1 MGVEY
6 RHFVIPAT
14 CEVIPSPARV
24 CNLVTTLAQERW
36 ISETAPEI
44 DQPAGV
50 PPMHWPMEEDDW
62 VTLMA
67 TDFRLSWSM
76 EWPSPEELR
85 YAFTCQSDPYAYYRF
100 QVHYSARFLSPLSEL
115 VDPLQDPVGQEEPRP
130 EGLLSKVK
138 GLFAPRA
145 VDLLDLAIRCD
156 CGAALED
163 RLDLFDGY
171 EAFFARCPSCGKAF
185 RPGERRAKLRNGWNA
200 GVNRRLGGL
209 LHHFAVVIDCGKSH
223 PDENGPG
230 LIEKPLSELI
240 SNSVGSSLFE
250 FADLY

>member
-24 CNLVTTLAQERW
+24 CNLVTRLAEERW
-36 ISETAPEI
+36 IPRAAPEF
-44 DQPAGV
+44 DQPAGATRLC
-50 PPMHWPMEEDDW
+50 WPMEEEDW

-85 YAFTCQSDPYAYYRF
+85 YAFTCQSDPYAFYAL
-100 QVHYSARFLSPLSEL
+100 QVHYSSRFLSPLSEL
-115 VDPLQDPVGQEEPRP
+115 VDPLQDPVGHEEPRS

-138 GLFAPRA
+138 GLFAPRGTE
-145 VDLLDLAIRCD
+145 LLDLAVRCE

-171 EAFFARCPSCGKAF
+171 EAFFARCPNCGKAF
-185 RPGERRAKLRNGWNA
+185 RPQERRAKLRNGWTA
-200 GVNRRLGGL
+200 GVNRRPGGL
-209 LHHFAVVIDCGKSH
+209 LHHFAVVIDCGKSL
-223 PDENGPG
+223 PDENAPG
-230 LIEKPLSELI
+230 VLEEKLHELI
-240 SNSVGSSLFE
+240 SDSVGSSLFE
-250 FADLY
+250 FGDLY